1 MYLSQ
6 VFNPMRHPGLLTKQA
21 GMDSAI
27 TLWQFLLQL
36 LLDDRH
42 ERLIRWT
49 SADGEFKLLQAEEV
63 ARLWGLRKNKTN
75 MNYDKLSRALRYY
88 YDKNIIK
95 KVNGQKFV
103 YKFVSFPNI
112 MKSEGSPLCRP
123 DSERRD
129 APSPETYGGRSDD
142 SDCPVLRIKAEPGS
156 PSCGAEEFAS
166 RGAGTRHSSLAL
178 YSIHPPPP
186 RPSSIQTLMQLD
198 QQLCHSVVDHDKE
211 PQALAMT
218 PSSHAVPMMVSDNSP
233 DEDEPLNLSV
243 TLASARRPV
252 PVTTMSTS
260 LPPASGI
267 AITTRVIVAPGQRTK
282 SKPCGLDLK
291 ASPVPDP
298 LPIRGHGLALETG
311 TMHSQ
316 SPTVPI
322 VCGALPH
329 NFYGASQPPVL
340 LAPSPII
347 PSLHFWSSLS
357 PVPALSPGA
366 RLPTCGLSFQFP
378 PSLAGLVASMPL
390 SGSEGTLSPPRLP
403 ALSSTVLR
411 ALSD

>member
-1 MYLSQ
+1 
-6 VFNPMRHPGLLTKQA
+6 
-21 GMDSAI
+21 MDSAI

-112 MKSEGSPLCRP
+112 MKNEGSPLCRADP
-123 DSERRD
+123 DRHD
-129 APSPETYGGRSDD
+129 ASSPETYGGRSDD

-156 PSCGAEEFAS
+156 PSCGVEEFPS
-166 RGAGTRHSSLAL
+166 RGAGTRHSSLAF
-178 YSIHPPPP
+178 YSLHSPPP
-186 RPSSIQTLMQLD
+186 RPNSIHTLMQLD
-198 QQLCHSVVDHDKE
+198 QELCQSVIEHDKE

-218 PSSHAVPMMVSDNSP
+218 PSSRAVPMIVSDNSP

-243 TLASARRPV
+243 TLASTRRPI
-252 PVTTMSTS
+252 PVMTTTTS

-291 ASPVPDP
+291 ASPAPDP
-298 LPIRGHGLALETG
+298 PLMRGHGLAMETG

-322 VCGALPH
+322 VCGALPP
-329 NFYGASQPPVL
+329 NFYGASV
-340 LAPSPII
+340 SVVII
-347 PSLHFWSSLS
+347 YKK
-357 PVPALSPGA
+357 
-366 RLPTCGLSFQFP
+366 T
-378 PSLAGLVASMPL
+378 
-390 SGSEGTLSPPRLP
+390 TN
-403 ALSSTVLR
+403 T
-411 ALSD
+411 